1 MLWQNMHNRNLPHQK
16 LASLVAEQIRAAIL
30 SGDYQPGSWLRQQH
44 LADNLGVSQIPV
56 REALKELTVEGLVEH
71 IPYKGARV
79 LAIRVEDVEDLY
91 AQRIFLEGRAAHIAA
106 GRITPAELAQLQQL
120 HQEMGFNQSPEQITN
135 YRRLNRRFHELI
147 YSASRRPYLIR
158 VLNQL
163 WATYPTMLWG
173 NFAQTA
179 VSPLPARD
187 ATDQQEHAAI
197 IHALANHDGAAAEQ
211 LMQTHIAAVADA
223 LLATLQNERE
233 PA

>member
-1 MLWQNMHNRNLPHQK
+1 M
-16 LASLVAEQIRAAIL
+16 VAEQIRASIFN
-30 SGDYQPGSWLRQQH
+30 GDYRPGSWLRQQH
-44 LADNLGVSQIPV
+44 LADDLGVSQIPV

-79 LAIRVEDVEDLY
+79 LAIKAEDIEDIY
-91 AQRIFLEGRAAHIAA
+91 AQRIFLEGRAAKIAA
-106 GRITPAELAQLQQL
+106 SRITPEELDQLRQL
-120 HQEMGFNQSPEQITN
+120 HQEMLENLSPEQIIT

-147 YSASRRPYLIR
+147 YTASRRQYLIR

-187 ATDQQEHAAI
+187 ATDQEEHAAI
-197 IHALANHDGAAAEQ
+197 IQALANRDGDDAEQ
-211 LMQTHIAAVADA
+211 QMHAHISAVAAA
-223 LLATLQNERE
+223 LLATLVPQ
-233 PA
+233 

>member
-1 MLWQNMHNRNLPHQK
+1 MHKPNLPHRK

-30 SGDYQPGSWLRQQH
+30 NGEYQPGSWLRQQH
-44 LADNLGVSQIPV
+44 LADVLGVSQIPV

-71 IPYKGARV
+71 IPYKGVRV
-79 LAIRVEDVEDLY
+79 LATKVEDIEDIY
-91 AQRIFLEGRAAHIAA
+91 AQRIFLEGRAARLAA
-106 GRITPAELAQLQQL
+106 SQITPEELEHLRQL
-120 HQEMGFNQSPEQITN
+120 HAEMQDNLSPEQIAA

-147 YSASRRPYLIR
+147 YTASRRQYLIR
-158 VLNQL
+158 VLTQL

-197 IHALANHDGAAAEQ
+197 IHALACHDGAAAEAF
-211 LMQTHIAAVADA
+211 MQSHIATVADA
-223 LLATLQNERE
+223 LLATLQNKRE
-233 PA
+233 AL